1 MLKTITQK
9 PRTQVTGKFNIKLT
23 LFSIK
28 PFQCIIFPLSPPLKN
43 TSVTF
48 IHYTTKPKL
57 LWFSTKTLYY
67 LLFPLQFLLLLPEQD
82 ELLMPK
88 CLQTSTPHVTHFLC
102 FSTAAGSTAK
112 WQQYHVGELYSIW
125 AGILLVFLVLGTEPG
140 MQ

>member
-1 MLKTITQK
+1 MLKTITRK

-28 PFQCIIFPLSPPLKN
+28 LFQCITFPLSLLLKN
-43 TSVTF
+43 TSVTL
-48 IHYTTKPKL
+48 IHYTTKSKL
-57 LWFSTKTLYY
+57 LWFSTKTLYC

-88 CLQTSTPHVTHFLC
+88 CLQMSTPHVTHFLC
-102 FSTAAGSTAK
+102 FELLLEVLPNG
-112 WQQYHVGELYSIW
+112 QYHVRELHSILW